1 MLFHALPKGI
11 SFSIPAL
18 PGPPQLQQA
27 PQGPTVGGGDS
38 RRSWRVSSRRIQ
50 VSSCSASYGAD
61 HLPTDSVAGL
71 LEGCSIWARRWQA
84 AAIIEFI
91 FFSIFAIF
99 SNSCIFANPPPP
111 PPISPQ
117 LFLSSAVLSASF
129 TLHTRTPFRAVQ
141 TFLPTGPYQRR
152 ESCVQRGVRATLRR
166 CCCCVQLEGF

>member
-99 SNSCIFANPPPP
+99 SNSCIFSNPPPP
-111 PPISPQ
+111 SHFPPTFPI
-117 LFLSSAVLSASF
+117 LSGSERVLYSAHTYALSGC
-129 TLHTRTPFRAVQ
+129 TNV
-141 TFLPTGPYQRR
+141 PTNRPIP
-152 ESCVQRGVRATLRR
+152 AA
-166 CCCCVQLEGF
+166 